1 MIALPGIICFFIR
14 NVLLA
19 NRIKLHGTTAP
30 IFQVGLKGAT
40 LSSEQVT
47 VPYSLVLPPT
57 IGSQGDTLVLD
68 ENGHLQFDSITGR
81 VVNVPYIAWTATS
94 DGQTEF
100 TSTVLGQYPAGT
112 ELTIFRNGILMA
124 PAEYSYSGTV
134 LTVYTMV
141 SVGDD
146 IEIPSRGITDNG
158 GQPSDVPY
166 INWTAT
172 ADGQTEFIS
181 TTLAQYP
188 VGTSLAVFRNGILMA
203 PDEYTISGNTLT
215 MVTYVYDGDDIEI
228 PSKTILASSTI
239 VTDLGSAPATSTSPG
254 VVGEVRIADGYI
266 YVCISTN
273 QWQRSAMSTW

>member
-1 MIALPGIICFFIR
+1 M
-14 NVLLA
+14 A
-19 NRIKLHGTTAP
+19 NRIRLAGTTNP
-30 IFQVGLKGAT
+30 TFQVGLRGTT

-47 VPYSLVLPPT
+47 VPYSLILPPT
-57 IGSQGDTLVLD
+57 IGSQGDVLVLD

-81 VVNVPYIAWTATS
+81 VVNIPYISWSATS
-94 DGQTEF
+94 NGQTIF
-100 TSTVLGQYPAGT
+100 VSSLLAQYPAGT
-112 ELTIFRNGILMA
+112 ELTIFRNGVLMS
-124 PAEYSYSGTV
+124 PSEYSYSGNT
-134 LTVYTMV
+134 LTINSYINI
-141 SVGDD
+141 GDD

-166 INWTAT
+166 IAWVAT
-172 ADGQTEFIS
+172 SDGQTDFVS